1 MDMNI
6 CRLYRQILRMQL
18 KLPKDMQALGTPYIR
33 HEFKQH
39 YQQGTDAQKQTFIQE
54 WTSVLSSDLADTS
67 ADRTIHGQ
75 SNREQQA
82 RLDLLKRT
90 IN

>member
-1 MDMNI
+1 
-6 CRLYRQILRMQL
+6 
-18 KLPKDMQALGTPYIR
+18 MQALGTPYIR

-54 WTSVLSSDLADTS
+54 WTSVLSSDLTDT
-67 ADRTIHGQ
+67 AVDHNDLK
-75 SNREQQA
+75 SNTMTREQQA